1 MTTRLFGIRHHGAG
15 SARHLLAA
23 LREYQPDCILLEG
36 PPEAYALLP
45 LAAEADMQPPV
56 ALLAY
61 RPDAPQQAVYYPFAA
76 FSPEWQAMRYAA
88 QAGIPLQFCDL
99 PLAHSLY
106 KEETPDDSDEN
117 AAEDAAPEDDEIDS
131 EDGGEAEDEDT
142 AEEPRHSDPFDEL
155 AAIAGL
161 PDGEAFWEALV
172 EQRRD
177 STEIFAAVAEA
188 VSALREARGEADPRD
203 ALREAWMRK
212 TLRQAEKTYRRI
224 AVVCGAWHVPALA
237 AKTAAKDDNALLKGL
252 PKVKVDCTWI
262 PWTHSRLSL
271 ESGYG
276 AGLAA
281 PGWYAHLWA
290 HPDDDGV
297 RWIGRA
303 AALLRAQGHDISA
316 AHVIETV
323 RLANASAALRG
334 QSQPRLADHLE
345 ALTAIVGMGDDTVLR
360 LIEHE
365 WLIDNAIGS
374 VPAATP
380 QLPLIA
386 DVQAQRKK
394 LRLAESDEAKTLE
407 LDLRKPLDLQRSIH
421 FHRMRLLGITD
432 AEMLPARGKGT
443 FKEAWSYR
451 YQPESHITLT
461 ERAPYGNTLAAAA
474 DGYVSERLQ
483 QARSLA
489 ELTALLA
496 QVLPADLPALVA
508 TLTRH
513 IADLSATQDNLADS
527 LAALPNLAD
536 TVRYGNVRELDP
548 TPLLAV
554 LDTLLARLA
563 AGGVQGCLNIDYD
576 SAQALF
582 APIRQADYQL
592 GLLDNDALDA
602 YWWRFLECVLAADRA
617 HPLLSGNAA
626 RLLFDKQHLDAGRC
640 AELLAQNLSAAHPS
654 EHAAY
659 WLEGYLYQS
668 GTVLL
673 LHDPLWHILDDW
685 LRALTP
691 EHFTELLPLL
701 RRTFGSFEPGERR
714 QLGDKAREHAGDRPA
729 TTSPA
734 RVADNTD
741 HHSDH
746 ALAALQ
752 TVATWLNLD
761 VGAVSAA

>member
-1 MTTRLFGIRHHGAG
+1 MTTQLFGIRHHGAG
-15 SARHLLAA
+15 SARHLMAA
-23 LREYQPDCILLEG
+23 LRDFQPDCILLEG
-36 PPEAYALLP
+36 PPEADALLA
-45 LAAEADMQPPV
+45 LAADAAMRPPV

-76 FSPEWQAMRYAA
+76 FSPEWQAIRYAA

-106 KEETPDDSDEN
+106 GEAASDDSDE
-117 AAEDAAPEDDEIDS
+117 DAADDEGDS
-131 EDGGEAEDEDT
+131 DAEDEDA
-142 AEEPRHSDPFDEL
+142 AELPRHGDPFDEL

-188 VSALREARGEADPRD
+188 VTALREARGDTNPRD
-203 ALREAWMRK
+203 VLREAWMRK
-212 TLRQAEKTYRRI
+212 TLRQAEKTYQRI

-237 AKTAAKDDNALLKGL
+237 AQVAAKDDNALLKGL
-252 PKVKVDCTWI
+252 AKVKVDCTWI
-262 PWTHSRLSL
+262 PWTNSRLSFA
-271 ESGYG
+271 SGYG

-303 AALLRAQGHDISA
+303 AALLRDKGHDISA

-323 RLANASAALRG
+323 RLASASAALRG

-360 LIEHE
+360 LIERE
-365 WLIDNAIGS
+365 WLIGDAIGS

-394 LRLAESDEAKTLE
+394 LRLVESDEAKTLE

-421 FHRMRLLGITD
+421 FHRMRLLGIDD

-548 TPLLAV
+548 APLLAV

-592 GLLDNDALDA
+592 GLLDNAALDA
-602 YWWRFLECVLAADRA
+602 YWRRFLESVLAADRA

-640 AELLAQNLSAAHPS
+640 AELLAQNLSAANPS

-673 LHDPLWHILDDW
+673 LHEPLWHILDDW

-752 TVATWLNLD
+752 TVAAWLGVPHLHTP
-761 VGAVSAA
+761 

>member
-36 PPEAYALLP
+36 PPEADALLP

-76 FSPEWQAMRYAA
+76 FSPEWQAIRYAA
-88 QAGIPLQFCDL
+88 QAGIPLQFFDL

-106 KEETPDDSDEN
+106 QEKEEEAAPA
-117 AAEDAAPEDDEIDS
+117 AAEETADDETLADD
-131 EDGGEAEDEDT
+131 ERDREADT
-142 AEEPRHSDPFDEL
+142 RPADPFDEL

-177 STEIFAAVAEA
+177 STEVFAAVNEA
-188 VSALREARGEADPRD
+188 VTALREARGEADPRD
-203 ALREAWMRK
+203 LLREAWMRK
-212 TLRQAEKTYRRI
+212 TLRQAEKTCQRI

-237 AKTAAKDDNALLKGL
+237 AQVAAKDDNALLKGL
-252 PKVKVDCTWI
+252 PKTKVDCTWI

-360 LIEHE
+360 LIERE
-365 WLIDNAIGS
+365 WLIGDAIGS
-374 VPAATP
+374 VPATTP

-386 DVQAQRKK
+386 DVAAQRKK
-394 LRLAESDEAKTLE
+394 LRLIETAEAKTLE

-421 FHRMRLLGITD
+421 FHRLQLLGITD
-432 AEMLPARGKGT
+432 AETLPARGKGT
-443 FKEAWSYR
+443 FKEAWTYR

-461 ERAPYGNTLAAAA
+461 ERAPYGNTLAAAVQ
-474 DGYVSERLQ
+474 GYVAERLQ

-496 QVLPADLPALVA
+496 AVLPADLPALVA

-527 LAALPNLAD
+527 LAALPNLTD
-536 TVRYGNVRELDP
+536 TVRYGDVRALDP
-548 TPLLAV
+548 APLLAV

-576 SAQALF
+576 SASALF

-592 GLLDNDALDA
+592 SLLDNPALNT
-602 YWWRFLECVLAADRA
+602 YWQRFLQNILAATNA
-617 HPLLSGNAA
+617 HPLLAGNAA
-626 RLLFDKQHLDAGRC
+626 RLLFDKQHLDADRC
-640 AELLAQNLSAAHPS
+640 AELLAQNLSAANPS
-654 EHAAY
+654 ERAAY

-673 LHDPLWHILDDW
+673 LHDPLWRILDDW
-685 LRALTP
+685 LRALSA

-701 RRTFGSFEPGERR
+701 RRTFSSFEPGERR
-714 QLGDKAREHAGDRPA
+714 QLGDKAREHAGDTPA
-729 TTSPA
+729 TTHP
-734 RVADNTD
+734 VAAAKPEHHAD
-741 HHSDH
+741 HG
-746 ALAALQ
+746 LAALQ
-752 TVATWLNLD
+752 TVAAWLNLD
-761 VGAVSAA
+761 VGAVSEA

>member
-15 SARHLLAA
+15 SARHLIAA

-36 PPEAYALLP
+36 PPEADALLP

-76 FSPEWQAMRYAA
+76 FSPEWQAIRYAVG
-88 QAGIPLQFCDL
+88 AGIPLQFFDL

-106 KEETPDDSDEN
+106 EEAASDDSDE
-117 AAEDAAPEDDEIDS
+117 DAADDEGDS
-131 EDGGEAEDEDT
+131 DAEDEDA
-142 AEEPRHSDPFDEL
+142 AELPRHGDPFDEL

-177 STEIFAAVAEA
+177 SAGLFAAVHEA
-188 VSALREARGEADPRD
+188 VTALRETRADTPPRD
-203 ALREAWMRK
+203 VLREAWMRK
-212 TLRQAEKTYRRI
+212 TLRQAEKNYERI
-224 AVVCGAWHVPALA
+224 AVVCGAWHVPALV
-237 AKTAAKDDNALLKGL
+237 AKVAAKDDNALLKGL
-252 PKVKVDCTWI
+252 AKVKVDCTWI
-262 PWTHSRLSL
+262 PWTNSRLSL
-271 ESGYG
+271 DSGYG

-281 PGWYAHLWA
+281 PAWYAHLWA

-303 AALLRAQGHDISA
+303 AALLRDKGHDISA

-323 RLANASAALRG
+323 RLASASAALRG

-360 LIEHE
+360 LIERE
-365 WLIDNAIGS
+365 WLIGDAIGS

-421 FHRMRLLGITD
+421 FHRMRLLGIDD

-496 QVLPADLPALVA
+496 QVLPADMPALVA

-536 TVRYGNVRELDP
+536 TVRYGNVRALDP

-576 SAQALF
+576 SASALF

-592 GLLDNDALDA
+592 SLLDNPALDA
-602 YWWRFLECVLAADRA
+602 YWQRFLQNILAATNA
-617 HPLLSGNAA
+617 HPLLAGNAA
-626 RLLFDKQHLDAGRC
+626 RLLFDKQHLDAARC
-640 AELLAQNLSAAHPS
+640 AELLAQNLSAANPS
-654 EHAAY
+654 ERAAY

-673 LHDPLWHILDDW
+673 LHDPLWRILDDW

-714 QLGDKAREHAGDRPA
+714 QLGDKAREHAGDTPA
-729 TTSPA
+729 TTNP
-734 RVADNTD
+734 VAAAKPE
-741 HHSDH
+741 HHAGH
-746 ALAALQ
+746 GLAALQ
-752 TVATWLNLD
+752 TVAAWLNLD
-761 VGAVSAA
+761 VGAVSEA

>member
-23 LREYQPDCILLEG
+23 LRNYQPDCILLEG
-36 PPEAYALLP
+36 PPEADALLP

-76 FSPEWQAMRYAA
+76 FSPEWQAIRYAA
-88 QAGIPLQFCDL
+88 QAGIPLQFFDL

-106 KEETPDDSDEN
+106 EEASYDSEDDGEDDGEDDSDE
-117 AAEDAAPEDDEIDS
+117 DS
-131 EDGGEAEDEDT
+131 EDDADES
-142 AEEPRHSDPFDEL
+142 APADPFDEL

-188 VSALREARGEADPRD
+188 VTALREARGEAAPRD

-237 AKTAAKDDNALLKGL
+237 AQVAAKDDNALLKGL
-252 PKVKVDCTWI
+252 PKTKVDCTWI

-303 AALLRAQGHDISA
+303 AALLRGKGHDISA

-345 ALTAIVGMGDDTVLR
+345 ALTAIIGMGDDTVLQ
-360 LIEHE
+360 LISRE
-365 WLIDNAIGS
+365 WLVGDAIGS

-386 DVQAQRKK
+386 DVAAQRKK
-394 LRLAESDEAKTLE
+394 LRLIETAEAKTLE
-407 LDLRKPLDLQRSIH
+407 LDLRKPLDLQRSI
-421 FHRMRLLGITD
+421 FIHRLNLLGID
-432 AEMLPARGKGT
+432 GAEALPVRGKGT
-443 FKEAWSYR
+443 YKEAWSYL
-451 YQPESHITLT
+451 YQPEQHITLT
-461 ERAPYGNTLAAAA
+461 ERAIYGNTLATAVS
-474 DGYVSERLQ
+474 GYVSERLQ
-483 QARSLA
+483 QAGSLA

-496 QVLPADLPALVA
+496 RVIPADLPGLVA
-508 TLTRH
+508 RITAQ
-513 IADLSATQDNLADS
+513 IANLSASHDNLADT

-536 TVRYGNVRELDP
+536 TVRYGSVRDYDP
-548 TPLLAV
+548 APLVAV

-576 SAQALF
+576 SARALF
-582 APIRQADYQL
+582 EPIRQADYQI
-592 GLLDNDALDA
+592 GLLNNAALAA
-602 YWWRFLECVLAADRA
+602 YWQRFLETILAAHNA
-617 HPLLSGNAA
+617 HPLLSGSAT
-626 RLLFDKQHLDAGRC
+626 RQLFDQQHLDAD
-640 AELLAQNLSAAHPS
+640 ASAVQLAQHLSAANPP
-654 EHAAY
+654 EHAAH
-659 WLEGYLYQS
+659 WLEGFLYQS

-673 LHDPLWHILDDW
+673 IHEPLWQIVDGW
-685 LRALTP
+685 LRGLTA

-701 RRTFGSFEPGERR
+701 RRTFSSFEYGERR
-714 QLGDKAREHAGDRPA
+714 QLGDKARAHASDRPA
-729 TTSPA
+729 AAPA
-734 RVADNTD
+734 TASTNTAFASE
-741 HHSDH
+741 HG
-746 ALAALQ
+746 LAAMQ
-752 TVATWLNLD
+752 TVAAWLGIPL
-761 VGAVSAA
+761 VAE

>member
-23 LREYQPDCILLEG
+23 LRNYQPDCILLEG
-36 PPEAYALLP
+36 PPEADALLP

-76 FSPEWQAMRYAA
+76 FSPEWQAIRYAA
-88 QAGIPLQFCDL
+88 QAGIPLQFFDL

-106 KEETPDDSDEN
+106 QEKEEEAAPA
-117 AAEDAAPEDDEIDS
+117 AAEEAADDETLADD
-131 EDGGEAEDEDT
+131 ERDREADT
-142 AEEPRHSDPFDEL
+142 HPADPFDEL

-188 VSALREARGEADPRD
+188 VTALREARGDTDPRD

-224 AVVCGAWHVPALA
+224 AVVCGAWHVPSLA
-237 AKTAAKDDNALLKGL
+237 AQVAAKDDNALLKGL
-252 PKVKVDCTWI
+252 PKTKVDCTWI
-262 PWTHSRLSL
+262 PWTRSRLSL

-421 FHRMRLLGITD
+421 FHRLQLLGITD
-432 AEMLPARGKGT
+432 AETLPARGKGT
-443 FKEAWSYR
+443 FKEAWTYR

-461 ERAPYGNTLAAAA
+461 ERAPYGNTLAAAVQ
-474 DGYVSERLQ
+474 GYVAERLQ

-496 QVLPADLPALVA
+496 AVLPADLPALVA

-527 LAALPNLAD
+527 LAALPNLTD
-536 TVRYGNVRELDP
+536 TVRYGDVRALDP
-548 TPLLAV
+548 APLLAV

-576 SAQALF
+576 SASALF
-582 APIRQADYQL
+582 TPIRQADYQL
-592 GLLDNDALDA
+592 SLLNHAALDA
-602 YWWRFLECVLAADRA
+602 YWQRFLQNILAATNA
-617 HPLLSGNAA
+617 HPLLAGNAA
-626 RLLFDKQHLDAGRC
+626 RLLFDKQHLDAARC
-640 AELLAQNLSAAHPS
+640 AELLAQNLSAANPS
-654 EHAAY
+654 ERAAY

-673 LHDPLWHILDDW
+673 LHDPLWRILDDW
-685 LRALTP
+685 LRALSA

-701 RRTFGSFEPGERR
+701 RRTFSSFEPGERR
-714 QLGDKAREHAGDRPA
+714 QLGDKAREHAGDTPA
-729 TTSPA
+729 TTNP
-734 RVADNTD
+734 VAAAKPEHHAD
-741 HHSDH
+741 HG
-746 ALAALQ
+746 LAALQ
-752 TVATWLNLD
+752 TVAAWLNLD
-761 VGAVSAA
+761 VGAVSEA

>member
-1 MTTRLFGIRHHGAG
+1 MTTQLFGIRHHGAG
-15 SARHLLAA
+15 SARHLMAA
-23 LREYQPDCILLEG
+23 LRDFQPDCILLEG
-36 PPEAYALLP
+36 PPEADALLA
-45 LAAEADMQPPV
+45 LAADAAMRPPV

-76 FSPEWQAMRYAA
+76 FSPEWQAIRYAA

-106 KEETPDDSDEN
+106 EEAAPDDSDEDT
-117 AAEDAAPEDDEIDS
+117 ADDEGDS
-131 EDGGEAEDEDT
+131 DAEDEDA
-142 AEEPRHSDPFDEL
+142 AELPRHGDPFDEL

-188 VSALREARGEADPRD
+188 VTALREARGDADPRD
-203 ALREAWMRK
+203 ALREVWMRK
-212 TLRQAEKTYRRI
+212 TLRQAEKTYQRI

-237 AKTAAKDDNALLKGL
+237 AQVAAKDDNALLKGL
-252 PKVKVDCTWI
+252 AKVKVDCTWI
-262 PWTHSRLSL
+262 PWTNSRLSFA
-271 ESGYG
+271 SGYG

-303 AALLRAQGHDISA
+303 AALLRDKGHDISA

-323 RLANASAALRG
+323 RLASASAALRG

-360 LIEHE
+360 LIERE
-365 WLIDNAIGS
+365 WLIGDAIGS

-421 FHRMRLLGITD
+421 FHRMRLLGIDD

-592 GLLDNDALDA
+592 GLLDNAALDA
-602 YWWRFLECVLAADRA
+602 YWWHFLESVLAADRA

-640 AELLAQNLSAAHPS
+640 AELLAQNLSAANPS

-752 TVATWLNLD
+752 TVAAWLGVPHLHTP
-761 VGAVSAA
+761 

>member
-23 LREYQPDCILLEG
+23 LREFQPDCILLEG
-36 PPEAYALLP
+36 PPEADALLP

-76 FSPEWQAMRYAA
+76 FSPEWQAIRYAA
-88 QAGIPLQFCDL
+88 QAGIPLQFFDL

-106 KEETPDDSDEN
+106 QEKEEE
-117 AAEDAAPEDDEIDS
+117 AAPAAADEAADDEALAD
-131 EDGGEAEDEDT
+131 DERDRDDDT
-142 AEEPRHSDPFDEL
+142 RPADPFDEL

-188 VSALREARGEADPRD
+188 VTALREARGEADPRD
-203 ALREAWMRK
+203 LLREAWMRK
-212 TLRQAEKTYRRI
+212 TLRQAEKTYQRI

-262 PWTHSRLSL
+262 PWTNSRLSL
-271 ESGYG
+271 DSGYG

-281 PGWYAHLWA
+281 PAWYAHLWA

-360 LIEHE
+360 LIERE
-365 WLIDNAIGS
+365 WLIGDAIGS

-394 LRLAESDEAKTLE
+394 LRLVESDEAKTLE

-421 FHRMRLLGITD
+421 FHRMRLLGID
-432 AEMLPARGKGT
+432 DVEMLPARGKGT

-483 QARSLA
+483 QACSLA

-527 LAALPNLAD
+527 LAALPNLTD
-536 TVRYGNVRELDP
+536 TVRYGNVRALDP
-548 TPLLAV
+548 APLLAV

-563 AGGVQGCLNIDYD
+563 AGGVQGCLNIDHD
-576 SAQALF
+576 SASALF
-582 APIRQADYQL
+582 TPIRQADYQL
-592 GLLDNDALDA
+592 SLLDNPALNT
-602 YWWRFLECVLAADRA
+602 YWQRFLQNILAATNA
-617 HPLLSGNAA
+617 HPLLAGNAA
-626 RLLFDKQHLDAGRC
+626 RLLFDKQHLNAARC
-640 AELLAQNLSAAHPS
+640 AELLAQNLSAANRS

-673 LHDPLWHILDDW
+673 LHDPLWRILDDW
-685 LRALTP
+685 LRALSA

-701 RRTFGSFEPGERR
+701 RRTFSSFEPGERR

-752 TVATWLNLD
+752 TVAAWLD
-761 VGAVSAA
+761 VPHLHTP

>member
-1 MTTRLFGIRHHGAG
+1 MTTQLFGIRHHGAG
-15 SARHLLAA
+15 SARHLMAA
-23 LREYQPDCILLEG
+23 LRDFQPDCILLEG
-36 PPEAYALLP
+36 PPEADALLA
-45 LAAEADMQPPV
+45 LAADAAMRPPV

-76 FSPEWQAMRYAA
+76 FSPEWQAIRYAA

-106 KEETPDDSDEN
+106 GEAASDDSDE
-117 AAEDAAPEDDEIDS
+117 DAADDEGDS
-131 EDGGEAEDEDT
+131 DAEDEDA
-142 AEEPRHSDPFDEL
+142 AELPRHGDPFDEL

-188 VSALREARGEADPRD
+188 VTALREARGDTNPRD
-203 ALREAWMRK
+203 VLREAWMRK
-212 TLRQAEKTYRRI
+212 TLRQAEKTYQRI

-237 AKTAAKDDNALLKGL
+237 AQVAAKDDNALLKGL
-252 PKVKVDCTWI
+252 AKVKVDCTWI
-262 PWTHSRLSL
+262 PWTNSRLSFA
-271 ESGYG
+271 SGYG

-303 AALLRAQGHDISA
+303 AALLRDKGHDISA

-323 RLANASAALRG
+323 RLASASAALRG
-334 QSQPRLADHLE
+334 QSQSRLADHLE

-360 LIEHE
+360 LIERE
-365 WLIDNAIGS
+365 WLIGDAIGS

-394 LRLAESDEAKTLE
+394 LRLVESDEAKTLE

-421 FHRMRLLGITD
+421 FHRMRLLGIDD

-548 TPLLAV
+548 APLLAV

-592 GLLDNDALDA
+592 GLLDNAALDA
-602 YWWRFLECVLAADRA
+602 YWRRFLESVLAADRA

-741 HHSDH
+741 HHADH

-752 TVATWLNLD
+752 TVAAWLD
-761 VGAVSAA
+761 VPHLHTP

>member
-1 MTTRLFGIRHHGAG
+1 MTTQLFGIRHHGAG
-15 SARHLLAA
+15 SARHLMAA
-23 LREYQPDCILLEG
+23 LRDFQPDCILLEG
-36 PPEAYALLP
+36 PPEADALLA
-45 LAAEADMQPPV
+45 LAADAAMRPPV

-76 FSPEWQAMRYAA
+76 FSPEWQAIRYAA

-106 KEETPDDSDEN
+106 EEAASDDSDE
-117 AAEDAAPEDDEIDS
+117 DAADDEGDS
-131 EDGGEAEDEDT
+131 DAEDEDA
-142 AEEPRHSDPFDEL
+142 AELPRHGDPFDEL

-188 VSALREARGEADPRD
+188 VTALREARGDTNPRD
-203 ALREAWMRK
+203 TLREAWMRK
-212 TLRQAEKTYRRI
+212 TLRQAEKTYQRI

-237 AKTAAKDDNALLKGL
+237 AQVAAKDDNALLKGL
-252 PKVKVDCTWI
+252 AKVKVDCTWI
-262 PWTHSRLSL
+262 PWTNSRLSFA
-271 ESGYG
+271 SGYG

-360 LIEHE
+360 LIERE
-365 WLIDNAIGS
+365 WLIGDAIGS

-394 LRLAESDEAKTLE
+394 LRLVESDEAKTLE

-421 FHRMRLLGITD
+421 FHRMRLLGIDD

-474 DGYVSERLQ
+474 QGYVAERLQ

-496 QVLPADLPALVA
+496 AVLPADLPALVA

-548 TPLLAV
+548 APLLAV

-592 GLLDNDALDA
+592 GLLDNAALDA
-602 YWWRFLECVLAADRA
+602 YWRRFLESVLAADRA

-640 AELLAQNLSAAHPS
+640 AELLAQNLSAANPS

-752 TVATWLNLD
+752 TVAAWLD
-761 VGAVSAA
+761 VPHLHTP

>member
-1 MTTRLFGIRHHGAG
+1 MTTQLFGIRHHGAG
-15 SARHLLAA
+15 SARHLMAA
-23 LREYQPDCILLEG
+23 LRDFQPDCILLEG
-36 PPEAYALLP
+36 PPEADALLA
-45 LAAEADMQPPV
+45 LAADVAMRPPV

-76 FSPEWQAMRYAA
+76 FSPEWQAIRYAA

-106 KEETPDDSDEN
+106 EEAASDDSDE
-117 AAEDAAPEDDEIDS
+117 DAADDEGDS
-131 EDGGEAEDEDT
+131 DAEDEDA
-142 AEEPRHSDPFDEL
+142 AELPRHGDPFDEL

-188 VSALREARGEADPRD
+188 VTALREARGDTSPRD
-203 ALREAWMRK
+203 TLREAWMRK
-212 TLRQAEKTYRRI
+212 TLRQAEKTYQRI

-237 AKTAAKDDNALLKGL
+237 AQVAAKDDNALLKGL
-252 PKVKVDCTWI
+252 AKVKVDCTWI
-262 PWTHSRLSL
+262 PWTNSRLSFA
-271 ESGYG
+271 SGYG

-303 AALLRAQGHDISA
+303 AALLRDKGLDISA

-323 RLANASAALRG
+323 RLASASAALRG

-360 LIEHE
+360 LIERE
-365 WLIDNAIGS
+365 WLIGDAIGS

-394 LRLAESDEAKTLE
+394 LRLVESDEAKTLE

-421 FHRMRLLGITD
+421 FHRMRLLGIDD

-548 TPLLAV
+548 APLLAV

-592 GLLDNDALDA
+592 GLLDNAALDA
-602 YWWRFLECVLAADRA
+602 YWRRFLESVLAADRA

-640 AELLAQNLSAAHPS
+640 AELLAQNLSAANPS

-752 TVATWLNLD
+752 TVAAWLGVPHLHTP
-761 VGAVSAA
+761 

>member
-1 MTTRLFGIRHHGAG
+1 
-15 SARHLLAA
+15 
-23 LREYQPDCILLEG
+23 
-36 PPEAYALLP
+36 
-45 LAAEADMQPPV
+45 
-56 ALLAY
+56 
-61 RPDAPQQAVYYPFAA
+61 
-76 FSPEWQAMRYAA
+76 
-88 QAGIPLQFCDL
+88 
-99 PLAHSLY
+99 
-106 KEETPDDSDEN
+106 
-117 AAEDAAPEDDEIDS
+117 
-131 EDGGEAEDEDT
+131 
-142 AEEPRHSDPFDEL
+142 
-155 AAIAGL
+155 
-161 PDGEAFWEALV
+161 
-172 EQRRD
+172 
-177 STEIFAAVAEA
+177 
-188 VSALREARGEADPRD
+188 
-203 ALREAWMRK
+203 
-212 TLRQAEKTYRRI
+212 
-224 AVVCGAWHVPALA
+224 
-237 AKTAAKDDNALLKGL
+237 
-252 PKVKVDCTWI
+252 
-262 PWTHSRLSL
+262 
-271 ESGYG
+271 
-276 AGLAA
+276 
-281 PGWYAHLWA
+281 
-290 HPDDDGV
+290 
-297 RWIGRA
+297 
-303 AALLRAQGHDISA
+303 
-316 AHVIETV
+316 
-323 RLANASAALRG
+323 
-334 QSQPRLADHLE
+334 
-345 ALTAIVGMGDDTVLR
+345 MGDDTVLR

-421 FHRMRLLGITD
+421 FHRLQLLGITD
-432 AEMLPARGKGT
+432 AETLPARGKGT
-443 FKEAWSYR
+443 FKEAWTYR

-461 ERAPYGNTLAAAA
+461 ERAPYGNTLAAAVQ
-474 DGYVSERLQ
+474 GYVAERLQ

-496 QVLPADLPALVA
+496 AVLPADLPALVA
-508 TLTRH
+508 TLTHH

-527 LAALPNLAD
+527 LAALPNLTD
-536 TVRYGNVRELDP
+536 TVRYGDVRALDP
-548 TPLLAV
+548 APLLAV

-563 AGGVQGCLNIDYD
+563 AGGVQGCLNIDHD
-576 SAQALF
+576 SASALF
-582 APIRQADYQL
+582 TPIRQADYQL
-592 GLLDNDALDA
+592 SLLDNPALNT
-602 YWWRFLECVLAADRA
+602 YWQRFLQNILAATNA
-617 HPLLSGNAA
+617 HPLLAGNAA
-626 RLLFDKQHLDAGRC
+626 RLLFDKQHLDADRC
-640 AELLAQNLSAAHPS
+640 AELLAQNLSAANPS

-714 QLGDKAREHAGDRPA
+714 QLGDKAREHAGDHPA

>member
-36 PPEAYALLP
+36 PPEADALLP

-76 FSPEWQAMRYAA
+76 FSPEWQAIRYAA
-88 QAGIPLQFCDL
+88 QAGIPLQFFDL

-106 KEETPDDSDEN
+106 QEKEEEAAPA
-117 AAEDAAPEDDEIDS
+117 AAEETADDETLADD
-131 EDGGEAEDEDT
+131 ERDREADT
-142 AEEPRHSDPFDEL
+142 RPADPFDEL

-188 VSALREARGEADPRD
+188 VSALREARGDTDPRD

-224 AVVCGAWHVPALA
+224 AVVCGAWHVPALT

-252 PKVKVDCTWI
+252 PKAKVDCTWI

-303 AALLRAQGHDISA
+303 AALLRDKGHDISA

-345 ALTAIVGMGDDTVLR
+345 ALTAIVGMGDDSVLR

-365 WLIDNAIGS
+365 WLIDNVIGS

-394 LRLAESDEAKTLE
+394 LRLIETAEAKTLE

-432 AEMLPARGKGT
+432 AETLPVRGKGT

-461 ERAPYGNTLAAAA
+461 ERAPYGNTLAAAVQ
-474 DGYVSERLQ
+474 GYVAERLQ

-496 QVLPADLPALVA
+496 AVLPADLPALVT

-527 LAALPNLAD
+527 LAALPNLTD
-536 TVRYGNVRELDP
+536 TVRYGDVRALDP
-548 TPLLAV
+548 APLLAV

-576 SAQALF
+576 SASALF
-582 APIRQADYQL
+582 TPIRQADYQL
-592 GLLDNDALDA
+592 SLLNHAALDA
-602 YWWRFLECVLAADRA
+602 YWQRFLQNILAAANA
-617 HPLLSGNAA
+617 HPLLAGNAA
-626 RLLFDKQHLDAGRC
+626 RLLFDKEHLDAARC
-640 AELLAQNLSAAHPS
+640 AELLAQNLSAANPS

-673 LHDPLWHILDDW
+673 LHDPLWRILDDW
-685 LRALTP
+685 LRALSA

-714 QLGDKAREHAGDRPA
+714 QLGDKAREHAGDTPA
-729 TTSPA
+729 TTNP
-734 RVADNTD
+734 VAAAKPE
-741 HHSDH
+741 HHAGH
-746 ALAALQ
+746 GLAALQ
-752 TVATWLNLD
+752 TVAAWLNLD
-761 VGAVSAA
+761 VGAVSEA

>member
-1 MTTRLFGIRHHGAG
+1 MTTQLFGIRHHGAG
-15 SARHLLAA
+15 SARHLMAA
-23 LREYQPDCILLEG
+23 LRDFQPDCILLEG
-36 PPEAYALLP
+36 PPEADALLA
-45 LAAEADMQPPV
+45 LAADAAMRPPV

-76 FSPEWQAMRYAA
+76 FSPEWQAIRYAA

-106 KEETPDDSDEN
+106 GEAASDDSDE
-117 AAEDAAPEDDEIDS
+117 DAADDEGDS
-131 EDGGEAEDEDT
+131 DAEDEDA
-142 AEEPRHSDPFDEL
+142 AELPRHGDPFDEL

-188 VSALREARGEADPRD
+188 VTALREARGDTNPRD

-212 TLRQAEKTYRRI
+212 TLRQAEKTYQRI

-237 AKTAAKDDNALLKGL
+237 AQVAAKDDNALLKGL
-252 PKVKVDCTWI
+252 AKVKVDCTWI
-262 PWTHSRLSL
+262 PWTNSRLSFA
-271 ESGYG
+271 SGYG

-303 AALLRAQGHDISA
+303 AALLRDKGHDISA

-323 RLANASAALRG
+323 RLASASAALRG

-360 LIEHE
+360 LIERE
-365 WLIDNAIGS
+365 WLIGDAIGS

-421 FHRMRLLGITD
+421 FHRMRLLGIDD

-548 TPLLAV
+548 APLLAV

-592 GLLDNDALDA
+592 GLLDNAALDA
-602 YWWRFLECVLAADRA
+602 YWRRFLESVLAADRA

-640 AELLAQNLSAAHPS
+640 AELLAQNLSAANPS
-654 EHAAY
+654 EHTAY

-752 TVATWLNLD
+752 TVAAWLD
-761 VGAVSAA
+761 VPHLHTP

>member
-1 MTTRLFGIRHHGAG
+1 MTTQLFGIRHHGAG
-15 SARHLLAA
+15 SARHLMAA
-23 LREYQPDCILLEG
+23 LRDFQPDCILLEG
-36 PPEAYALLP
+36 PPEADALLA
-45 LAAEADMQPPV
+45 LAADAAMRPPV

-76 FSPEWQAMRYAA
+76 FSPEWQAIRYAA

-106 KEETPDDSDEN
+106 EEAASDDSDE
-117 AAEDAAPEDDEIDS
+117 DAADDEGDS
-131 EDGGEAEDEDT
+131 DAEDEDA
-142 AEEPRHSDPFDEL
+142 AELPRHGDPFDEL

-188 VSALREARGEADPRD
+188 VTALREARGDTNPRD

-212 TLRQAEKTYRRI
+212 TLRQAEKTYQRI

-237 AKTAAKDDNALLKGL
+237 AQVAAKDDNALLKGL
-252 PKVKVDCTWI
+252 AKVKVDCTWI
-262 PWTHSRLSL
+262 PWTNSRLSFA
-271 ESGYG
+271 SGYG

-303 AALLRAQGHDISA
+303 AALLRDKGHDISA

-323 RLANASAALRG
+323 RLASASAALRG
-334 QSQPRLADHLE
+334 QSQSRLADHLE

-360 LIEHE
+360 LIERE
-365 WLIDNAIGS
+365 WLIGDAIGS

-394 LRLAESDEAKTLE
+394 LRLVESDEAKTLE

-421 FHRMRLLGITD
+421 FHRMRLLGIDD

-474 DGYVSERLQ
+474 QGYVSERLQ

-548 TPLLAV
+548 APLLAV

-592 GLLDNDALDA
+592 GLLDNAALDA
-602 YWWRFLECVLAADRA
+602 YWRRFLESVLAADRA

-741 HHSDH
+741 HHADH

-752 TVATWLNLD
+752 TVAAWLD
-761 VGAVSAA
+761 VPHLHTP

>member
-1 MTTRLFGIRHHGAG
+1 MTTQLFGIRHHGAG
-15 SARHLLAA
+15 SARHLMAA
-23 LREYQPDCILLEG
+23 LRDFQPDCILLEG
-36 PPEAYALLP
+36 PPEADALLA
-45 LAAEADMQPPV
+45 LAADAAMRPPV

-76 FSPEWQAMRYAA
+76 FSPEWQAIRYAA

-106 KEETPDDSDEN
+106 EEAASDDSDE
-117 AAEDAAPEDDEIDS
+117 DAADDEGDS
-131 EDGGEAEDEDT
+131 DAEDEDA
-142 AEEPRHSDPFDEL
+142 AELPRHGDPFDEL

-188 VSALREARGEADPRD
+188 VTALREARGDTNPRD
-203 ALREAWMRK
+203 VLREAWMRK
-212 TLRQAEKTYRRI
+212 TLRQAEKTYQRI

-237 AKTAAKDDNALLKGL
+237 AQVAAKDDNALLKGL
-252 PKVKVDCTWI
+252 AKVKVDCTWI
-262 PWTHSRLSL
+262 PWTNSRLSFA
-271 ESGYG
+271 SGYG

-303 AALLRAQGHDISA
+303 AALLRDKGHDISA

-323 RLANASAALRG
+323 RLASASAALRG
-334 QSQPRLADHLE
+334 QSQSRLADHLE

-360 LIEHE
+360 LIERE
-365 WLIDNAIGS
+365 WLIGDAIGS

-394 LRLAESDEAKTLE
+394 LRLVESDEAKTLE

-421 FHRMRLLGITD
+421 FHRMRLLGIDD

-548 TPLLAV
+548 APLLAV

-592 GLLDNDALDA
+592 GLLDNAALDA
-602 YWWRFLECVLAADRA
+602 YWRRFLESVLAADRA

-741 HHSDH
+741 HHADH

-752 TVATWLNLD
+752 TVAAWLD
-761 VGAVSAA
+761 VPHLHTP

>member
-1 MTTRLFGIRHHGAG
+1 MTTQLFGIRHHGAG
-15 SARHLLAA
+15 SARHLMAA
-23 LREYQPDCILLEG
+23 LRDFQPDCILLEG
-36 PPEAYALLP
+36 PPEADALLA
-45 LAAEADMQPPV
+45 LAADAAMRPPV

-76 FSPEWQAMRYAA
+76 FSPEWQAIRYAA

-106 KEETPDDSDEN
+106 EEAASDDSDE
-117 AAEDAAPEDDEIDS
+117 DAADDEGDS
-131 EDGGEAEDEDT
+131 DAEDEDA
-142 AEEPRHSDPFDEL
+142 AELPRHGDPFDEL

-188 VSALREARGEADPRD
+188 VTALREARGDTNPRD
-203 ALREAWMRK
+203 VLREAWMRK
-212 TLRQAEKTYRRI
+212 TLRQAEKTYQRI

-237 AKTAAKDDNALLKGL
+237 AQVAAKDDNALLKGL
-252 PKVKVDCTWI
+252 AKVKVDCTWI
-262 PWTHSRLSL
+262 PWTNSRLSFA
-271 ESGYG
+271 SGYG

-303 AALLRAQGHDISA
+303 AALLRDKGHDISA

-323 RLANASAALRG
+323 RLASASAALRG
-334 QSQPRLADHLE
+334 QSQSRLADHLE

-360 LIEHE
+360 LIERE
-365 WLIDNAIGS
+365 WLIGDAIGS

-394 LRLAESDEAKTLE
+394 LRLVESDEAKTLE

-421 FHRMRLLGITD
+421 FHRMRLLGIDD

-548 TPLLAV
+548 APLLAV

-592 GLLDNDALDA
+592 GLLDNAALDA
-602 YWWRFLECVLAADRA
+602 YWRRFLESVLAADRA

-640 AELLAQNLSAAHPS
+640 AELLAQNLSAANPS

-714 QLGDKAREHAGDRPA
+714 QLGDKAREHAGDHPA

-741 HHSDH
+741 HHADH
-746 ALAALQ
+746 ALAALR
-752 TVATWLNLD
+752 TVAAWLD
-761 VGAVSAA
+761 VPHLHTP

>member
-1 MTTRLFGIRHHGAG
+1 MTTQLFGIRHHGAG
-15 SARHLLAA
+15 SARHLMAA
-23 LREYQPDCILLEG
+23 LRDFQPDCILLEG
-36 PPEAYALLP
+36 PPEADALLA
-45 LAAEADMQPPV
+45 LAADAAMRPPV

-76 FSPEWQAMRYAA
+76 FSPEWQAIRYAA

-106 KEETPDDSDEN
+106 EEAASDDSDE
-117 AAEDAAPEDDEIDS
+117 DAADDEGDS
-131 EDGGEAEDEDT
+131 DAEDEDA
-142 AEEPRHSDPFDEL
+142 AELPRHGDPFDEL

-188 VSALREARGEADPRD
+188 VTALREARGDTNPRD
-203 ALREAWMRK
+203 TLREAWMRK
-212 TLRQAEKTYRRI
+212 TLRQAEKTYQRI

-237 AKTAAKDDNALLKGL
+237 AQVAAKDDNALLKGL
-252 PKVKVDCTWI
+252 AKVKVDCTWI
-262 PWTHSRLSL
+262 PWTNSRLSFA
-271 ESGYG
+271 SGYG

-303 AALLRAQGHDISA
+303 AALLRDKGHDISA

-323 RLANASAALRG
+323 RLASASAALRG
-334 QSQPRLADHLE
+334 QSQSRLADHLE

-360 LIEHE
+360 LIERE
-365 WLIDNAIGS
+365 WLIGDAIGS

-394 LRLAESDEAKTLE
+394 LRLVESDEAKTLE

-421 FHRMRLLGITD
+421 FHRMRLLGIDD

-489 ELTALLA
+489 ALTALLA

-548 TPLLAV
+548 APLLAV

-592 GLLDNDALDA
+592 GLLDNAALDA
-602 YWWRFLECVLAADRA
+602 YWRRFLESVLAADRA

-752 TVATWLNLD
+752 TVAAWLD
-761 VGAVSAA
+761 VPHLHTP

>member
-1 MTTRLFGIRHHGAG
+1 MTTQLFGIRHHGAG
-15 SARHLLAA
+15 SARHLMAA
-23 LREYQPDCILLEG
+23 LRDFQPDCILLEG
-36 PPEAYALLP
+36 PPEADALLA
-45 LAAEADMQPPV
+45 LAADVAMRPPV

-76 FSPEWQAMRYAA
+76 FSPEWQAIRYAA

-106 KEETPDDSDEN
+106 EEAASDDSDE
-117 AAEDAAPEDDEIDS
+117 DAADDEGDS
-131 EDGGEAEDEDT
+131 DAEDEDA
-142 AEEPRHSDPFDEL
+142 AELPRHGDPFDEL

-188 VSALREARGEADPRD
+188 VTALREARGDTNPRD
-203 ALREAWMRK
+203 VLREAWMRK
-212 TLRQAEKTYRRI
+212 TLRQAEKTYQRI

-237 AKTAAKDDNALLKGL
+237 AQVAAKDDNALLKGL
-252 PKVKVDCTWI
+252 AKVKVDCTWI
-262 PWTHSRLSL
+262 PWTNSRLSFA
-271 ESGYG
+271 SGYG

-303 AALLRAQGHDISA
+303 AALLRDKGHDISA

-323 RLANASAALRG
+323 RLASASAALRG

-360 LIEHE
+360 LIERE
-365 WLIDNAIGS
+365 WLIGDAIGS

-394 LRLAESDEAKTLE
+394 LRLVESDEAKTLE

-421 FHRMRLLGITD
+421 FHRMRLLGIDD

-548 TPLLAV
+548 APLLAV

-592 GLLDNDALDA
+592 GLLDNAALDA
-602 YWWRFLECVLAADRA
+602 YWRRFLESVLAADRA

-714 QLGDKAREHAGDRPA
+714 QLGDKAREHAGDTPA
-729 TTSPA
+729 TTNP
-734 RVADNTD
+734 VAAAKPE
-741 HHSDH
+741 HHAGH
-746 ALAALQ
+746 GLAALQ
-752 TVATWLNLD
+752 TVAAWLNLD
-761 VGAVSAA
+761 VGAVSEA

>member
-36 PPEAYALLP
+36 PPEADALLP

-76 FSPEWQAMRYAA
+76 FSPEWQAIRYAA
-88 QAGIPLQFCDL
+88 QAGIPLQFFDL

-106 KEETPDDSDEN
+106 QEKEEEAAPA
-117 AAEDAAPEDDEIDS
+117 AAEETADDETLADD
-131 EDGGEAEDEDT
+131 ERDREADT
-142 AEEPRHSDPFDEL
+142 RPADPFDEL

-177 STEIFAAVAEA
+177 STEVFAAVNEA
-188 VSALREARGEADPRD
+188 VTALREARGEADPRD
-203 ALREAWMRK
+203 LLREAWMRK
-212 TLRQAEKTYRRI
+212 TLRQAEKTCQRI

-237 AKTAAKDDNALLKGL
+237 AQVAAKDDNALLKGL
-252 PKVKVDCTWI
+252 PKTKVDCTWI

-360 LIEHE
+360 LIERE
-365 WLIDNAIGS
+365 WLIGDAIGS

-386 DVQAQRKK
+386 DVAAQRKK
-394 LRLAESDEAKTLE
+394 LRLIETAEAKTLE

-421 FHRMRLLGITD
+421 FHRLQLLGITD
-432 AEMLPARGKGT
+432 AETLPARGKGT
-443 FKEAWSYR
+443 FKEAWTYR

-461 ERAPYGNTLAAAA
+461 ERAPYGNTLAAAVQ
-474 DGYVSERLQ
+474 GYVAERLQ

-496 QVLPADLPALVA
+496 AVLPADLPALVA

-527 LAALPNLAD
+527 LAALPNLTD
-536 TVRYGNVRELDP
+536 TVRYGDVRALDP
-548 TPLLAV
+548 APLLAV

-576 SAQALF
+576 SASALF

-592 GLLDNDALDA
+592 SLLNHAALNT
-602 YWWRFLECVLAADRA
+602 YWQRFLQNILAATNA
-617 HPLLSGNAA
+617 HPLLAGNAA
-626 RLLFDKQHLDAGRC
+626 RLLFDKQHLDADRC
-640 AELLAQNLSAAHPS
+640 AELLAQNLSAANPS
-654 EHAAY
+654 ERAAY

-673 LHDPLWHILDDW
+673 LHDPLWRILDDW
-685 LRALTP
+685 LRALSA

-701 RRTFGSFEPGERR
+701 RRTFSSFEPGERR
-714 QLGDKAREHAGDRPA
+714 QLGDKAREHAGDTPA
-729 TTSPA
+729 TTSP
-734 RVADNTD
+734 VAAAKPE
-741 HHSDH
+741 HHAGH
-746 ALAALQ
+746 GLAALQ
-752 TVATWLNLD
+752 TVAAWLNLD
-761 VGAVSAA
+761 VGAVSEA

>member
-1 MTTRLFGIRHHGAG
+1 MTTQLFGIRHHGAG
-15 SARHLLAA
+15 SARHLMAA
-23 LREYQPDCILLEG
+23 LRNFQPDCILLEG
-36 PPEAYALLP
+36 PPEADALLA
-45 LAAEADMQPPV
+45 LAADAAMRPPV

-76 FSPEWQAMRYAA
+76 FSPEWQAIRYAA

-106 KEETPDDSDEN
+106 EEAASDDSDE
-117 AAEDAAPEDDEIDS
+117 DAADDEGDS
-131 EDGGEAEDEDT
+131 DAEDEDA
-142 AEEPRHSDPFDEL
+142 AELPRHGDPFDEL

-188 VSALREARGEADPRD
+188 VTALREARGDTNPRD
-203 ALREAWMRK
+203 VLREAWMRK
-212 TLRQAEKTYRRI
+212 TLRQAEKTYQRI

-237 AKTAAKDDNALLKGL
+237 AQVAAKDDNALLKGL
-252 PKVKVDCTWI
+252 AKVKVDCTWI
-262 PWTHSRLSL
+262 PWTNSRLSFA
-271 ESGYG
+271 SGYG

-303 AALLRAQGHDISA
+303 AALLRDKGHDISA

-323 RLANASAALRG
+323 RLASASAALRG
-334 QSQPRLADHLE
+334 QSQQRLADHLE

-360 LIEHE
+360 LIERE
-365 WLIDNAIGS
+365 WLIGDAIGS

-394 LRLAESDEAKTLE
+394 LRLVESDEAKTLE

-421 FHRMRLLGITD
+421 FHRMRLLGIDD

-548 TPLLAV
+548 APLLAV

-602 YWWRFLECVLAADRA
+602 YWRHFLESVLAADRA

-640 AELLAQNLSAAHPS
+640 AELLAQNLSAANPS

-685 LRALTP
+685 LRALSA

-714 QLGDKAREHAGDRPA
+714 QLGDKAREHAGDHPA

-741 HHSDH
+741 HHADH

-752 TVATWLNLD
+752 TVAAWLGVPHLHTP
-761 VGAVSAA
+761 

>member
-15 SARHLLAA
+15 SARHLIAA

-36 PPEAYALLP
+36 PPEADALLP

-76 FSPEWQAMRYAA
+76 FSPEWQAIRYAVG
-88 QAGIPLQFCDL
+88 AGIPLQFFDL

-106 KEETPDDSDEN
+106 EEAASDDSDE
-117 AAEDAAPEDDEIDS
+117 DAADDEGDS
-131 EDGGEAEDEDT
+131 DAEDEDA
-142 AEEPRHSDPFDEL
+142 AELPRHGDPFDEL

-177 STEIFAAVAEA
+177 SAGLFAAVHEA
-188 VSALREARGEADPRD
+188 VTALRETRADTPPRD
-203 ALREAWMRK
+203 VLREAWMRK
-212 TLRQAEKTYRRI
+212 TLRQAEKNYERI
-224 AVVCGAWHVPALA
+224 AVVCGAWHVPALV
-237 AKTAAKDDNALLKGL
+237 AKVAAKDDNALLKGL
-252 PKVKVDCTWI
+252 AKVKVDCTWI
-262 PWTHSRLSL
+262 PWTNSRLSL
-271 ESGYG
+271 DSGYG

-281 PGWYAHLWA
+281 PAWYAHLWA

-303 AALLRAQGHDISA
+303 AALLRDKGHDISA

-323 RLANASAALRG
+323 RLASASAALRG

-360 LIEHE
+360 LIERE
-365 WLIDNAIGS
+365 WLIGDAIGS

-380 QLPLIA
+380 LLPLIA

-421 FHRMRLLGITD
+421 FHRMRLLGIDD

-496 QVLPADLPALVA
+496 QVLPADMPALVA

-536 TVRYGNVRELDP
+536 TVRYGNVRALDP

-576 SAQALF
+576 SASALF

-592 GLLDNDALDA
+592 SLLDNPALDA
-602 YWWRFLECVLAADRA
+602 YWQRFLQNILAATNA
-617 HPLLSGNAA
+617 HPLLAGNAA
-626 RLLFDKQHLDAGRC
+626 RLLFDKQHLDAARC
-640 AELLAQNLSAAHPS
+640 AELLAQNLSAANPS
-654 EHAAY
+654 ERAAY

-673 LHDPLWHILDDW
+673 LHDPLWRILDDW

-714 QLGDKAREHAGDRPA
+714 QLGDKAREHAGDTPA
-729 TTSPA
+729 TTNP
-734 RVADNTD
+734 VAAAKPE
-741 HHSDH
+741 HHAGH
-746 ALAALQ
+746 GLAALQ
-752 TVATWLNLD
+752 TVAAWLNLD
-761 VGAVSAA
+761 VGAVSEA

>member
-23 LREYQPDCILLEG
+23 LRDFQPDRILLEG
-36 PPEAYALLP
+36 PPEADALLP

-61 RPDAPQQAVYYPFAA
+61 RPDAPQQAVYYPFAT
-76 FSPEWQAMRYAA
+76 FSPEWQAIRYAA
-88 QAGIPLQFCDL
+88 QAGIPLQFFDL
-99 PLAHSLY
+99 PLAYSLY
-106 KEETPDDSDEN
+106 QEKEEE
-117 AAEDAAPEDDEIDS
+117 AAPAAADEAADDEALAD
-131 EDGGEAEDEDT
+131 DERDRDDDT
-142 AEEPRHSDPFDEL
+142 RPADPFDEL

-177 STEIFAAVAEA
+177 STEIFVAVAEA
-188 VSALREARGEADPRD
+188 VSALREARGDTDPRD

-212 TLRQAEKTYRRI
+212 TLRQAEKTCQRI

-271 ESGYG
+271 KSGYG
-276 AGLAA
+276 AGLTA

-421 FHRMRLLGITD
+421 FHRLQLLGITD
-432 AEMLPARGKGT
+432 AETLPARGKGT
-443 FKEAWSYR
+443 FKEAWTYR

-461 ERAPYGNTLAAAA
+461 ERAPYGNTLAAAVQ
-474 DGYVSERLQ
+474 GYVAERLQ

-508 TLTRH
+508 PLTRH

-640 AELLAQNLSAAHPS
+640 AELLAQNLSAANPS

-752 TVATWLNLD
+752 TVAAWLGVPHLHTP
-761 VGAVSAA
+761 

>member
-1 MTTRLFGIRHHGAG
+1 MTTQLFGIRHHGAG
-15 SARHLLAA
+15 SARHLMAA
-23 LREYQPDCILLEG
+23 LRDFQPDCILLEG
-36 PPEAYALLP
+36 PPEADALLA
-45 LAAEADMQPPV
+45 LAADAAMRPPV

-76 FSPEWQAMRYAA
+76 FSPEWQAIRYAA

-106 KEETPDDSDEN
+106 GEAASDDSDE
-117 AAEDAAPEDDEIDS
+117 DAADDEGDS
-131 EDGGEAEDEDT
+131 DAEDEDA
-142 AEEPRHSDPFDEL
+142 AELPRHGDPFDEL

-177 STEIFAAVAEA
+177 NTEIFAAVAEA
-188 VSALREARGEADPRD
+188 VTALREARGDTNPRD

-212 TLRQAEKTYRRI
+212 TLRQAEKTYQRI

-237 AKTAAKDDNALLKGL
+237 AQVAAKDDNALLKGL
-252 PKVKVDCTWI
+252 AKVKVDCTWI
-262 PWTHSRLSL
+262 PWTNSRLSFA
-271 ESGYG
+271 SGYG

-303 AALLRAQGHDISA
+303 AALLRDKGHDISA

-323 RLANASAALRG
+323 RLASASAALRG

-360 LIEHE
+360 LIERE
-365 WLIDNAIGS
+365 WLIGDAIGS

-421 FHRMRLLGITD
+421 FHRMRLLGIDD

-508 TLTRH
+508 TLTRP

-548 TPLLAV
+548 APLLAV

-592 GLLDNDALDA
+592 GLLDNAALDA
-602 YWWRFLECVLAADRA
+602 YWRRFLESVLAADRA

-640 AELLAQNLSAAHPS
+640 AELLAQNLSAANPS
-654 EHAAY
+654 EHTAY

-741 HHSDH
+741 HHADH

-752 TVATWLNLD
+752 TVAAWLD
-761 VGAVSAA
+761 VPHLHTP

>member
-1 MTTRLFGIRHHGAG
+1 MTTQLFGIRHHGAG
-15 SARHLLAA
+15 SARHLMAA
-23 LREYQPDCILLEG
+23 LRDFQPDCILLEG
-36 PPEAYALLP
+36 PPEADALLA
-45 LAAEADMQPPV
+45 LAADAAMRPPV

-76 FSPEWQAMRYAA
+76 FSPEWQAIRYAA

-106 KEETPDDSDEN
+106 GEAASDDSDE
-117 AAEDAAPEDDEIDS
+117 DAADDEGDS
-131 EDGGEAEDEDT
+131 DAEDEDA
-142 AEEPRHSDPFDEL
+142 AELPRHGDPFDEL

-188 VSALREARGEADPRD
+188 VTALREARGDTNPRD
-203 ALREAWMRK
+203 VLREAWMRK
-212 TLRQAEKTYRRI
+212 TLRQAEKTYQRI

-237 AKTAAKDDNALLKGL
+237 AQVAAKDDNALLKGL
-252 PKVKVDCTWI
+252 AKVKVDCTWI
-262 PWTHSRLSL
+262 PWTNSRLSFA
-271 ESGYG
+271 SGYG

-303 AALLRAQGHDISA
+303 AALLRDKGHDISA

-323 RLANASAALRG
+323 RLASASAALRG

-360 LIEHE
+360 LIERE
-365 WLIDNAIGS
+365 WLIGDAIGS

-394 LRLAESDEAKTLE
+394 LRLVESDEAKTLE

-421 FHRMRLLGITD
+421 FHRMRLLGID
-432 AEMLPARGKGT
+432 DVEMLPARGKGT

-483 QARSLA
+483 QACSLA

-508 TLTRH
+508 TLTHH

-548 TPLLAV
+548 APLLAV

-592 GLLDNDALDA
+592 GLLDNAALDA
-602 YWWRFLECVLAADRA
+602 YWRRFLESVLAADRA

-640 AELLAQNLSAAHPS
+640 AELLAQNLSAANPS

-673 LHDPLWHILDDW
+673 LHEPLWHILDDW

-752 TVATWLNLD
+752 TVAAWLD
-761 VGAVSAA
+761 VPHLHTP

>member
-1 MTTRLFGIRHHGAG
+1 MTTQLFGIRHHGAG
-15 SARHLLAA
+15 SARHLMAA
-23 LREYQPDCILLEG
+23 LRDFQPDCILLEG
-36 PPEAYALLP
+36 PPEADALLA
-45 LAAEADMQPPV
+45 LAADVAMRPPV

-76 FSPEWQAMRYAA
+76 FSPEWQAIRYAA

-106 KEETPDDSDEN
+106 EEAASDDSDE
-117 AAEDAAPEDDEIDS
+117 DAADDEGDS
-131 EDGGEAEDEDT
+131 DAEDEDA
-142 AEEPRHSDPFDEL
+142 AELPRHGDPFDEL

-188 VSALREARGEADPRD
+188 VTALREARGDTNPRD
-203 ALREAWMRK
+203 TLREAWMRK
-212 TLRQAEKTYRRI
+212 TLRQAEKTYQRI

-237 AKTAAKDDNALLKGL
+237 AQVAAKDDNALLKGL
-252 PKVKVDCTWI
+252 AKVKVDCTWI
-262 PWTHSRLSL
+262 PWTNSRLSFA
-271 ESGYG
+271 SGYG

-303 AALLRAQGHDISA
+303 AALLRDKGLDISA

-323 RLANASAALRG
+323 RLASASAALRG

-360 LIEHE
+360 LIERE
-365 WLIDNAIGS
+365 WLIGDAIGS

-394 LRLAESDEAKTLE
+394 LRLVESDEAKTLE

-421 FHRMRLLGITD
+421 FHRMRLLGIDD

-548 TPLLAV
+548 APLLAV

-592 GLLDNDALDA
+592 GLLDNAALDA
-602 YWWRFLECVLAADRA
+602 YWRRFLESVLAADRA

-640 AELLAQNLSAAHPS
+640 AELLAQNLSAANPS

-752 TVATWLNLD
+752 TVAAWLGVPHLHTP
-761 VGAVSAA
+761 

>member
-1 MTTRLFGIRHHGAG
+1 MTTQLFGIRHHGAG
-15 SARHLLAA
+15 SARHLMAA
-23 LREYQPDCILLEG
+23 LRDFQPDCILLEG
-36 PPEAYALLP
+36 PPEADALLA
-45 LAAEADMQPPV
+45 LAADAAMRPPV

-76 FSPEWQAMRYAA
+76 FSPEWQAIRYAA

-106 KEETPDDSDEN
+106 GEAASDDSDE
-117 AAEDAAPEDDEIDS
+117 DAADDEGDS
-131 EDGGEAEDEDT
+131 DAEDEDA
-142 AEEPRHSDPFDEL
+142 AELPRHGDPFDEL

-188 VSALREARGEADPRD
+188 VTALREARGDTNPRD
-203 ALREAWMRK
+203 VLREAWMRK
-212 TLRQAEKTYRRI
+212 TLRQAEKTYQRI

-237 AKTAAKDDNALLKGL
+237 AQVAAKDDNALLKGL
-252 PKVKVDCTWI
+252 AKVKVDCTWI
-262 PWTHSRLSL
+262 PWTNSRLSFA
-271 ESGYG
+271 SGYG

-303 AALLRAQGHDISA
+303 AALLRDKGHDISA

-323 RLANASAALRG
+323 RLASASAALRG

-360 LIEHE
+360 LIERE
-365 WLIDNAIGS
+365 WLIGDAIGS

-394 LRLAESDEAKTLE
+394 LRLVESDEAKTLE

-421 FHRMRLLGITD
+421 FHRMRLLGID
-432 AEMLPARGKGT
+432 DVEMLPARGKGT

-483 QARSLA
+483 QACSLA

-548 TPLLAV
+548 APLLAV

-592 GLLDNDALDA
+592 GLLDNAALDA
-602 YWWRFLECVLAADRA
+602 YWRRFLESVLAADRA

-640 AELLAQNLSAAHPS
+640 AELLAQNLSAANPS

-673 LHDPLWHILDDW
+673 LHEPLWHILDDW

-752 TVATWLNLD
+752 TVAAWLD
-761 VGAVSAA
+761 VPHLHTP

>member
-1 MTTRLFGIRHHGAG
+1 MTTQLFGIRHHGAG
-15 SARHLLAA
+15 SARHLMAA
-23 LREYQPDCILLEG
+23 LRDFQPDCILLEG
-36 PPEAYALLP
+36 PPEADALLA
-45 LAAEADMQPPV
+45 LAADAAMRPPV

-76 FSPEWQAMRYAA
+76 FSPEWQAIRYAA

-106 KEETPDDSDEN
+106 EEAASDDSDE
-117 AAEDAAPEDDEIDS
+117 DAADDEGDS
-131 EDGGEAEDEDT
+131 DAEDEDA
-142 AEEPRHSDPFDEL
+142 AELPRHGDPFDEL

-188 VSALREARGEADPRD
+188 VTALREARGDTNPRD
-203 ALREAWMRK
+203 VLREAWMRK
-212 TLRQAEKTYRRI
+212 TLRQAEKTYQRI

-237 AKTAAKDDNALLKGL
+237 AQVAAKDDNALLKGL
-252 PKVKVDCTWI
+252 AKVKVDCTWI
-262 PWTHSRLSL
+262 PWTNSRLSFA
-271 ESGYG
+271 SGYG

-303 AALLRAQGHDISA
+303 AALLRDKGHDISA

-323 RLANASAALRG
+323 RLASASAALRG
-334 QSQPRLADHLE
+334 QSQSRLADHLE

-360 LIEHE
+360 LIERE
-365 WLIDNAIGS
+365 WLIGDAIGS

-394 LRLAESDEAKTLE
+394 LRLVESDEAKTLE

-421 FHRMRLLGITD
+421 FHRMRLLGIDD

-461 ERAPYGNTLAAAA
+461 ERAPYGNTLAAAVQ
-474 DGYVSERLQ
+474 GYVAERLQ

-496 QVLPADLPALVA
+496 AVLPADLPALVA

-548 TPLLAV
+548 APLLAV

-592 GLLDNDALDA
+592 GLLDNAALDA
-602 YWWRFLECVLAADRA
+602 YWRRFLESVLAADRA

-673 LHDPLWHILDDW
+673 LHDPLWRILDDW

-701 RRTFGSFEPGERR
+701 RRTFSSFEPGERR

-741 HHSDH
+741 HHADH

-752 TVATWLNLD
+752 TVAAWLD
-761 VGAVSAA
+761 VPHLHTP

>member
-1 MTTRLFGIRHHGAG
+1 MTTQLFGIRHHGAG
-15 SARHLLAA
+15 SARHLMAA
-23 LREYQPDCILLEG
+23 LRDFQPDCILLEG
-36 PPEAYALLP
+36 PPEADALLA
-45 LAAEADMQPPV
+45 LAADAAMRPPV

-76 FSPEWQAMRYAA
+76 FSPEWQAIRYAA

-106 KEETPDDSDEN
+106 GEAASDDSDE
-117 AAEDAAPEDDEIDS
+117 DAADDEGDS
-131 EDGGEAEDEDT
+131 DAEDEDA
-142 AEEPRHSDPFDEL
+142 AELPRHGDPFDEL

-188 VSALREARGEADPRD
+188 VTALREARGDTNPRD

-212 TLRQAEKTYRRI
+212 TLRQAEKTYQRI

-237 AKTAAKDDNALLKGL
+237 AQVAAKDDNALLKGL
-252 PKVKVDCTWI
+252 AKVKVDCTWI
-262 PWTHSRLSL
+262 PWTNSRLSFA
-271 ESGYG
+271 SGYG

-303 AALLRAQGHDISA
+303 AALLRDKGHDISA

-323 RLANASAALRG
+323 RLASASAALRG

-360 LIEHE
+360 LIERE
-365 WLIDNAIGS
+365 WLIGDAIGS

-394 LRLAESDEAKTLE
+394 LRLVESDEAKTLE

-421 FHRMRLLGITD
+421 FHRMRLLGIDD

-548 TPLLAV
+548 APLLAV

-592 GLLDNDALDA
+592 GLLDNAALDA
-602 YWWRFLECVLAADRA
+602 YWRRFLESVLAADRA

-640 AELLAQNLSAAHPS
+640 AELLAQNLSAANPS

-714 QLGDKAREHAGDRPA
+714 QLGDKAREHAGDHPA

-741 HHSDH
+741 HHADH
-746 ALAALQ
+746 ALAALR
-752 TVATWLNLD
+752 TVAAWLD
-761 VGAVSAA
+761 VPHLHTP

>member
-36 PPEAYALLP
+36 PPEADALLP

-76 FSPEWQAMRYAA
+76 FSPEWQAIRYAA
-88 QAGIPLQFCDL
+88 QAGIPLQFFDL

-106 KEETPDDSDEN
+106 QEKEEEAAPA
-117 AAEDAAPEDDEIDS
+117 AAEETADDETLADD
-131 EDGGEAEDEDT
+131 ERDREADT
-142 AEEPRHSDPFDEL
+142 RPADPFDEL

-177 STEIFAAVAEA
+177 STEVFAAVNEA
-188 VSALREARGEADPRD
+188 VTALREARGEADPRD
-203 ALREAWMRK
+203 LLREAWMRK
-212 TLRQAEKTYRRI
+212 TLRQAEKTCQRI

-237 AKTAAKDDNALLKGL
+237 AQVAAKDDNALLKGL
-252 PKVKVDCTWI
+252 PKTKVDCTWI

-271 ESGYG
+271 ASGYG

-303 AALLRAQGHDISA
+303 AALLRDKGHDISA

-360 LIEHE
+360 LIERE
-365 WLIDNAIGS
+365 WLIGDAIGS

-421 FHRMRLLGITD
+421 FHRLQLLGITD
-432 AEMLPARGKGT
+432 AETLPARGKGT
-443 FKEAWSYR
+443 FKEAWTYR

-461 ERAPYGNTLAAAA
+461 ERAPYGNTLAAAVQ
-474 DGYVSERLQ
+474 GYVAERLQ

-496 QVLPADLPALVA
+496 AVLPADLPALVA

-527 LAALPNLAD
+527 LAALPNLTD
-536 TVRYGNVRELDP
+536 TVRYGDVRALDP
-548 TPLLAV
+548 APLLAV

-576 SAQALF
+576 SASALF

-592 GLLDNDALDA
+592 SLLNHAALNT
-602 YWWRFLECVLAADRA
+602 YWQRFLQNILAATNA
-617 HPLLSGNAA
+617 HPLLAGNAA
-626 RLLFDKQHLDAGRC
+626 RLLFDKQHLDADRC
-640 AELLAQNLSAAHPS
+640 AELLAQNLSAANPS
-654 EHAAY
+654 ERAAY

-673 LHDPLWHILDDW
+673 LHDPLWRILDDW
-685 LRALTP
+685 LRALSA

-701 RRTFGSFEPGERR
+701 RRTFSSFEPGERR
-714 QLGDKAREHAGDRPA
+714 QLGDKAREHAGDTPA
-729 TTSPA
+729 TTSP
-734 RVADNTD
+734 VAAAKPE
-741 HHSDH
+741 HHAGH
-746 ALAALQ
+746 GLAALQ
-752 TVATWLNLD
+752 TVAAWL
-761 VGAVSAA
+761 GIRPPA

>member
-15 SARHLLAA
+15 SARHLIAA

-36 PPEAYALLP
+36 PPEADALLP

-76 FSPEWQAMRYAA
+76 FSPEWQAIRYAA
-88 QAGIPLQFCDL
+88 QAGIPLQFFDL

-106 KEETPDDSDEN
+106 QEKEEEAAPA
-117 AAEDAAPEDDEIDS
+117 AAEETADDETLADD
-131 EDGGEAEDEDT
+131 ERDREADT
-142 AEEPRHSDPFDEL
+142 RPADPFDEL

-188 VSALREARGEADPRD
+188 VSALREARGDTDPRD

-212 TLRQAEKTYRRI
+212 TLRQAEKTYQRI
-224 AVVCGAWHVPALA
+224 AVVCGAWHVPALT

-252 PKVKVDCTWI
+252 PKAKVDCTWI

-303 AALLRAQGHDISA
+303 AALLRDKGHDISA

-345 ALTAIVGMGDDTVLR
+345 ALTAIVGMGDDSVLR

-365 WLIDNAIGS
+365 WLIDNVIGS

-394 LRLAESDEAKTLE
+394 LRLIETAEAKTLE

-432 AEMLPARGKGT
+432 AETLPVRGKGT

-461 ERAPYGNTLAAAA
+461 ERAPYGNTLAAAVQ
-474 DGYVSERLQ
+474 GYVAERLQ

-496 QVLPADLPALVA
+496 AVLPADLPALVT

-527 LAALPNLAD
+527 LAALPNLTD
-536 TVRYGNVRELDP
+536 TVRYGDVRALDP
-548 TPLLAV
+548 APLLAV

-576 SAQALF
+576 SASALF
-582 APIRQADYQL
+582 TPIRQADYQL
-592 GLLDNDALDA
+592 SLLNHAALDA
-602 YWWRFLECVLAADRA
+602 YWQRFLQNILAAANA
-617 HPLLSGNAA
+617 HPLLAGNAA
-626 RLLFDKQHLDAGRC
+626 RLLFDKEHLDAARC
-640 AELLAQNLSAAHPS
+640 AELLAQNLSAANPS

-673 LHDPLWHILDDW
+673 LHDPLWRILDDW
-685 LRALTP
+685 LRALSA

-714 QLGDKAREHAGDRPA
+714 QLGDKAREHAGDTPA
-729 TTSPA
+729 TTNP
-734 RVADNTD
+734 VAAAKPE
-741 HHSDH
+741 HHAGH
-746 ALAALQ
+746 GLAALQ
-752 TVATWLNLD
+752 TVAAWLNLD
-761 VGAVSAA
+761 VGAVSEA

>member
-1 MTTRLFGIRHHGAG
+1 MTTQLFGIRHHGAG
-15 SARHLLAA
+15 SARHLMAA
-23 LREYQPDCILLEG
+23 LRDFQPDCILLEG
-36 PPEAYALLP
+36 PPEADALLA
-45 LAAEADMQPPV
+45 LAADAAMRPPV

-76 FSPEWQAMRYAA
+76 FSPEWQAIRYAA

-106 KEETPDDSDEN
+106 EEAASDDSDE
-117 AAEDAAPEDDEIDS
+117 DAADDEGDS
-131 EDGGEAEDEDT
+131 EAEDEDA
-142 AEEPRHSDPFDEL
+142 AELPRHGDPFDEL

-161 PDGEAFWEALV
+161 PDGEAFWETLV

-188 VSALREARGEADPRD
+188 VTALREARGDTNPRD
-203 ALREAWMRK
+203 TLREAWMRK
-212 TLRQAEKTYRRI
+212 TLRQAEKTYQRI

-237 AKTAAKDDNALLKGL
+237 AQVAAKDDNALLKGL
-252 PKVKVDCTWI
+252 AKVKVDCTWI
-262 PWTHSRLSL
+262 PWTNSRLSFA
-271 ESGYG
+271 SGYG

-303 AALLRAQGHDISA
+303 AALLRDKGHDISA

-323 RLANASAALRG
+323 RLASASAALRG
-334 QSQPRLADHLE
+334 QSQSRLADHLE

-360 LIEHE
+360 LIERE
-365 WLIDNAIGS
+365 WLIGDAIGS

-394 LRLAESDEAKTLE
+394 LRLVESDEAKTLE

-421 FHRMRLLGITD
+421 FHRMRLLGIDD

-548 TPLLAV
+548 APLLAV

-592 GLLDNDALDA
+592 GLLDNAALDA
-602 YWWRFLECVLAADRA
+602 YWRRFLESVLAADRA

-741 HHSDH
+741 HHADH

-752 TVATWLNLD
+752 TVAAWLD
-761 VGAVSAA
+761 VPHLHTP

>member
-1 MTTRLFGIRHHGAG
+1 MTTQLFGIRHHGAG

-36 PPEAYALLP
+36 PPEADALLA
-45 LAAEADMQPPV
+45 LAADAEMQPPV

-61 RPDAPQQAVYYPFAA
+61 RPDVPQHAVYYPFSV

-88 QAGIPLQFCDL
+88 DAGIALQFFDL

-106 KEETPDDSDEN
+106 EEEAPADNEESDEQSEE
-117 AAEDAAPEDDEIDS
+117 AAEPPH
-131 EDGGEAEDEDT
+131 G
-142 AEEPRHSDPFDEL
+142 DPFDEL

-177 STEIFAAVAEA
+177 STEIFTAVQEA
-188 VSALREARGEADPRD
+188 VTALREARGEANPRD
-203 ALREAWMRK
+203 VLREAWMRK
-212 TLRQAEKTYRRI
+212 MLRQAEKTHERI

-237 AKTAAKDDNALLKGL
+237 AKVAAKDDNALLKGL
-252 PKVKVDCTWI
+252 AKVKVDCTWI
-262 PWTHSRLSL
+262 PWTNSRLSFA
-271 ESGYG
+271 SGYG

-281 PGWYAHLWA
+281 PAWYAHLWA

-303 AALLRAQGHDISA
+303 AALLRKKGHDISA

-334 QSQPRLADHLE
+334 QSQPRLADYCE
-345 ALTAIVGMGDDTVLR
+345 AVRAVIGMGDDTPLQ
-360 LIEHE
+360 LIEHD
-365 WLIDNAIGS
+365 WLIGDAIGS

-386 DVQAQRKK
+386 DVAAQRKK
-394 LRLAESDEAKTLE
+394 LRLQETAEAKTLE
-407 LDLRKPLDLQRSIH
+407 LDLRKPLDLQRSI
-421 FHRMRLLGITD
+421 FIHRLNLLGID
-432 AEMLPARGKGT
+432 GAEALPVRGKGT
-443 FKEAWSYR
+443 FKEAWSYF
-451 YQPESHITLT
+451 YQPEHHITLS
-461 ERAPYGNTLAAAA
+461 ERAIHGNTLAAAVQ
-474 DGYVSERLQ
+474 GYVGERLQ

-496 QVLPADLPALVA
+496 QVIPAELPDLVA
-508 TLTRH
+508 SITAQ
-513 IADLSATQDNLADS
+513 IANLSASHDNLADS

-536 TVRYGNVRELDP
+536 TVRYGNVRDIDP
-548 TPLLAV
+548 APLLAV

-576 SAQALF
+576 SAYALF

-592 GLLDNDALDA
+592 GLLANTALIA
-602 YWWRFLECVLAADRA
+602 YWQRFLASILAAHNA
-617 HPLLSGNAA
+617 HPLLAGSAA
-626 RLLFDKQHLDAGRC
+626 RLLFDQQQLDADTS
-640 AELLAQNLSAAHPS
+640 AAQLAQNLSAANPP
-654 EHAAY
+654 EHAAH
-659 WLEGYLYQS
+659 WLEGFLYQS

-673 LHDPLWHILDDW
+673 IHDPLWQMLDAW
-685 LRALTP
+685 LRDLSP

-701 RRTFGSFEPGERR
+701 RRTFSSFETGERR
-714 QLGDKAREHAGDRPA
+714 QLGDKAHAHADDRPA
-729 TTSPA
+729 SHATPAAAAAAFDSTSGM
-734 RVADNTD
+734 
-741 HHSDH
+741 
-746 ALAALQ
+746 AALQ
-752 TVATWLNLD
+752 TVATWL
-761 VGAVSAA
+761 GIRPPA

>member
-36 PPEAYALLP
+36 PPEADALLP

-76 FSPEWQAMRYAA
+76 FSPEWQAIRYAA
-88 QAGIPLQFCDL
+88 QAGIPLQFFDL

-106 KEETPDDSDEN
+106 QEKEEEAAPA
-117 AAEDAAPEDDEIDS
+117 AAEETADDETLADD
-131 EDGGEAEDEDT
+131 ERDREADT
-142 AEEPRHSDPFDEL
+142 RPADPFDEL

-177 STEIFAAVAEA
+177 STEVFAAVNEA
-188 VSALREARGEADPRD
+188 VTALREARGEADPRD
-203 ALREAWMRK
+203 LLREAWMRK
-212 TLRQAEKTYRRI
+212 TLRQAEKTCQRI

-237 AKTAAKDDNALLKGL
+237 AQVAAKDDNALLKGL
-252 PKVKVDCTWI
+252 PKTKVDCTWI

-360 LIEHE
+360 LIERE
-365 WLIDNAIGS
+365 WLIGDAIGS

-386 DVQAQRKK
+386 DVAAQRKK
-394 LRLAESDEAKTLE
+394 LRLIETAEAKTLE

-421 FHRMRLLGITD
+421 FHRLQLLGITD
-432 AEMLPARGKGT
+432 AETLPARGKGT
-443 FKEAWSYR
+443 FKEAWTYR

-461 ERAPYGNTLAAAA
+461 ERAPYGNTLAAAVQ
-474 DGYVSERLQ
+474 GYVAERLQ

-496 QVLPADLPALVA
+496 AVLPADLPALVA

-527 LAALPNLAD
+527 LAALPNLTD
-536 TVRYGNVRELDP
+536 TVRYGDVRALDP
-548 TPLLAV
+548 APLLAV

-576 SAQALF
+576 SASALF

-592 GLLDNDALDA
+592 SLLDNPALNT
-602 YWWRFLECVLAADRA
+602 YWQRFLQNILAATNA
-617 HPLLSGNAA
+617 HPLLAGNAA
-626 RLLFDKQHLDAGRC
+626 RLLFDKQHLDADRC
-640 AELLAQNLSAAHPS
+640 AELLAQNLSAANPS
-654 EHAAY
+654 ERAAY

-673 LHDPLWHILDDW
+673 LHDPLWRILDDW
-685 LRALTP
+685 LRALSA

-701 RRTFGSFEPGERR
+701 RRTFSSFEPGERR
-714 QLGDKAREHAGDRPA
+714 QLGDKAREHAGDTPA
-729 TTSPA
+729 TTHP
-734 RVADNTD
+734 VAAAKPEHHAD
-741 HHSDH
+741 HG
-746 ALAALQ
+746 LAALQ
-752 TVATWLNLD
+752 TVAAWLNLD
-761 VGAVSAA
+761 VGAVSEA

>member
-1 MTTRLFGIRHHGAG
+1 MTTQLFGIRHHGAG
-15 SARHLLAA
+15 SARHLMAA
-23 LREYQPDCILLEG
+23 LRDFQPDCILLEG
-36 PPEAYALLP
+36 PPEADALLA
-45 LAAEADMQPPV
+45 LAADAAMRPPV

-76 FSPEWQAMRYAA
+76 FSPEWQAIRYAA

-106 KEETPDDSDEN
+106 EEAAPDDSDEDT
-117 AAEDAAPEDDEIDS
+117 ADDEGDS
-131 EDGGEAEDEDT
+131 DAEDEDA
-142 AEEPRHSDPFDEL
+142 AELPRHGDPFDEL

-161 PDGEAFWEALV
+161 PDSEAFWEALV

-188 VSALREARGEADPRD
+188 VTALREARGDTNPRD

-212 TLRQAEKTYRRI
+212 TLRQAEKTYQRI

-237 AKTAAKDDNALLKGL
+237 AQVAAKDDNALLKGL
-252 PKVKVDCTWI
+252 AKVKVDCTWI
-262 PWTHSRLSL
+262 PWTNSRLSFA
-271 ESGYG
+271 SGYG

-303 AALLRAQGHDISA
+303 AALLRDKGHDISA

-323 RLANASAALRG
+323 RLASASAALRG

-345 ALTAIVGMGDDTVLR
+345 ALTAIVGMGDDTVLH
-360 LIEHE
+360 LIERE
-365 WLIDNAIGS
+365 WLIGDAIGS

-421 FHRMRLLGITD
+421 FHRMRLLGIDD

-654 EHAAY
+654 EHTAY

-752 TVATWLNLD
+752 TVAAWLGVPHLHTP
-761 VGAVSAA
+761 